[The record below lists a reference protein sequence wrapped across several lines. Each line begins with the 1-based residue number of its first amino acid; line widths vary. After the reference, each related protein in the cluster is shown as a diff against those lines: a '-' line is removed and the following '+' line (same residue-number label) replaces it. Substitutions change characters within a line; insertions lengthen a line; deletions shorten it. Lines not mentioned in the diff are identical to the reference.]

1 MKMCLRRGAR
11 LSAVVATLAVL
22 PLCADAANNA
32 AKKKPNA
39 ANCDKVTA
47 VDAAQNTVTIFDHI
61 KKEDV
66 TYAVTTNTEIF
77 VLHAKV
83 GLDKL
88 TPGMKVTVTAD
99 ADPKVAARIDG
110 VDVPPRQPKKKK

>member
-1 MKMCLRRGAR
+1 MKTCLRRGAG
-11 LSAVVATLAVL
+11 LCVVVAILALL
-22 PLCADAANNA
+22 PLWADAANNA

-39 ANCDKVTA
+39 ANCDRVTA
-47 VDAAQNTVTIFDHI
+47 VDVTNSAVTIYDHI
-61 KKEDV
+61 KQEAV

-88 TPGMKVTVTAD
+88 SPGMKVTVTAD
-99 ADPKVAARIDG
+99 ADPKVVARIDG
-110 VDVPPRQPKKKK
+110 TDEPPRQPKKKK